1 MIDSRRSPAI
11 RGAALAGL
19 LLGLSACGDAPSP
32 PGFLPVAGG
41 DAERG
46 HRLIHAY
53 GCGTCHVVEGV
64 RGARGNV
71 GPRLVNYA
79 QQNLLGG
86 RYPNTPRVLVA
97 FLINPPAFAPSSGMP
112 VMGITE
118 AEARDMAAYLYSLG
132 AGNARVHPPDP
143 PLAIAAPPTPDVT
156 IAPDDAG
163 ASPETI
169 PRTRRLIP
177 ERSRGRETPGS

>member
-1 MIDSRRSPAI
+1 MIESRRPVQLLRATVI
-11 RGAALAGL
+11 GL
-19 LLGLSACGDAPSP
+19 SLGLSACDDGPSP
-32 PGFLPVAGG
+32 PDFLPVAGG
-41 DAERG
+41 DPERG
-46 HRLIHAY
+46 HQLIHAY

-112 VMGITE
+112 VMGVTE
-118 AEARDMAAYLYSLG
+118 AQARDMAAYLYTLG
-132 AGNARVHPPDP
+132 ADTARVYPPDP
-143 PLAIAAPPTPDVT
+143 PLAIAAPPAPNVT
-156 IAPDDAG
+156 IAPDGAG
-163 ASPETI
+163 APPGTI

-177 ERSRGRETPGS
+177 ERSRGHEVPGS